1 MKMDLSIILKIF
13 ESTVLGGLLV
23 LVAFGLW
30 KALVWL
36 GTDILKP
43 MKERV
48 VAHIDTLDL
57 ATERM
62 ERTVEKI
69 QTSVAHQGEAIAQQ
83 TQWIQAAAKSHL
95 EHAEQLNRIDR
106 NVEEVRQKSSLF
118 FGQQDREYSARHPNE
133 KRE

>member
-1 MKMDLSIILKIF
+1 MDPAIITKIF
-13 ESTVLGGLLV
+13 ETTILGGLL
-23 LVAFGLW
+23 LVVAWGIW
-30 KALVWL
+30 KSLAWL

-48 VAHIDTLDL
+48 IMHIDTLDV

-69 QTSVAHQGEAIAQQ
+69 QSAVSTQGEAIAQQ
-83 TQWIQAAAKSHL
+83 TQWIQAATKSHMD
-95 EHAEQLNRIDR
+95 HAEQLNRIDR

-118 FGQQDREYSARHPNE
+118 FGQQNREYNDRHPAE
-133 KRE
+133 KRDGK